1 VTAPLTGY
9 ADRISVRAGETITFK
24 VSSAGPAPYN
34 AMLVRIVRGDVN
46 PGGPPPKLEDL
57 SDLFDGRFASRRQL
71 AWPGSYARVDGA
83 RDAKMPS
90 SLSLEALVWP
100 TLPEDGPQT
109 VISRRDPATG
119 AGFALV
125 MTPDGMALE
134 VGGARVATGLRLRNR
149 AWYRVWASADPAT
162 GMLRVGQQPLKRAH
176 AIDDEGE
183 AQATATG
190 LVIDAPQPLLIGA
203 ESAADR
209 PAQRCFNGKI
219 EAPRIAGLAAWD
231 FARRMG
237 TLEVEDTGPNAL
249 HGVLVN
255 LPTRAM
261 KGASWTGAER
271 DWKRAPDQYAA
282 IHFHDDDLHDCG
294 WADDFSFTVPRGLK
308 SGVYGMQLNC
318 GPHRDVI
325 PFFVRPQVGKPQA
338 KVCYLAASFTYQV
351 YTNFSRGQ
359 FDDAFRRKVAAWKAA
374 PNNPDEHKDY
384 GLATYNYHRDGSG
397 VAYSSHLRPLLTW
410 RPDFISFNDSLGSG
424 LRHLPADTHLTG
436 WLDRMGVAFDVV
448 TDHDLHEKGVDIL
461 KPYKVVLTGSHPE
474 YHTVETLDAL
484 QEYTETGGRLMY
496 LGGNGFYWRVAL
508 SAHVPGAIEIRRT
521 EGGIRTWAAEPGEY
535 YHSFDGAYGGLWR
548 RSDRPPNLLCGIG
561 FSSQGTFVGNHYRRT
576 PAARDNHHA
585 WIFEGVK
592 DELFGGYGFSG
603 GGAAGFELDRLDH
616 RLGSPLNAVVL
627 ASSTG
632 HDRANFVVV
641 HEERLGFTT
650 TIPGQTLE
658 ELIRADMTYI
668 EKPAGG
674 AVFSVGSI
682 TYCGSL
688 PHDGFDN
695 DVSRLTFNVLNRFG
709 ELGLS
714 WPFRRAA

>member
-1 VTAPLTGY
+1 MTAPLTGY
-9 ADRISVRAGETITFK
+9 ADKVSLRVGEKIAFK
-24 VSSAGPAPYN
+24 VSSVGPNPYN
-34 AMLVRIVRGDVN
+34 ATLVKIVRGDPN

-57 SDLFDGRFASRRQL
+57 SEFFDGRFASRVQH
-71 AWPGSYARVDGA
+71 AWPGSYGLVEGA
-83 RDAKMPS
+83 KDLKLPA
-90 SLSLEALVWP
+90 SLMVEAIIWP
-100 TLPEDGPQT
+100 TLPDDGPQT
-109 VISRRDPATG
+109 VLSRRDPETG

-125 MTPDGMALE
+125 LTPDGMALE
-134 VGGARVATGLRLRNR
+134 VGGARIVVGKRLRTR
-149 AWYRVWASADPAT
+149 VWYRVWASADPGT
-162 GMLRVGQQPLKRAH
+162 GTLRVGQQPLLRAF
-176 AIDDEGE
+176 AVDDEGE
-183 AQATATG
+183 AETVAAEA
-190 LVIDAPQPLLIGA
+190 LALEAARPILIGA
-203 ESAADR
+203 EQAKDR

-219 EAPRIAGLAAWD
+219 EAPAITGLAAWD
-231 FARRMG
+231 FARSIDSM
-237 TLEVEDTGPNAL
+237 DIKDCGPNGL
-249 HGVLVN
+249 HGRLIN

-261 KGASWTGAER
+261 KGAAWTGAER
-271 DWKRAPDQYAA
+271 DWRKAPHHYAA

-294 WADDFSFTVPRGLK
+294 WVDDFDFTVPRDLK
-308 SGVYGMQLNC
+308 SGIYGIQLSC

-338 KVCYLAASFTYQV
+338 KVCYLASTFTYQV
-351 YTNFSRGQ
+351 YSNFSRGAY
-359 FDDAFRRKVAAWKAA
+359 DEAFRKRVADWKAF

-384 GLATYNYHRDGSG
+384 GLSTYNHHRDGSG

-410 RPDFISFNDSLGSG
+410 RPNFLSFNDEAGSG

-448 TDHDLHEKGVDIL
+448 TDHDLEEKGAEIL
-461 KPYKVVLTGSHPE
+461 ASYKVVLTGTHPE
-474 YHTVETLDAL
+474 YHTAGTLDAL
-484 QEYTETGGRLMY
+484 QTYTETGGRLMY

-508 SAHVPGAIEIRRT
+508 SKNVPGAIEVRRT

-535 YHSFDGAYGGLWR
+535 YHAFDGAYGGLWR

-561 FSSQGTFVGNHYRRT
+561 FSSQGTFVGDSYRQAA
-576 PAARDNHHA
+576 AARDNVHA

-627 ASSTG
+627 ASSEG
-632 HDRANFVVV
+632 HDRKNFVVV
-641 HEERLGFTT
+641 HEERLGFAT

-658 ELIRADMTYI
+658 ELIHADMTYI
-668 EKPAGG
+668 EKPNGG

-688 PHDGFDN
+688 PYNRFDN
-695 DVSRLTFNVLNRFG
+695 DVSRLTFNVLSRFG
-709 ELGLS
+709 ELGLK
-714 WPFRRAA
+714 WPF